1 MSIQRKGWLSLIA
14 GGALLTLSNL
24 TMFAASGFVGTA
36 AQGAKGTPKAAS
48 SKEEA
53 MFPHMDQALAYLR
66 AAQREVR
73 EAEPVFGGHR
83 ENALGH
89 VNAAIDDVQA
99 GINEYMAKHPSA
111 TRNQVNPDTIEVKM
125 GYHFPEA
132 LRLTQQAQT
141 ELNRAESVYYGKRE
155 AALNDVK
162 AAIAEMQAG
171 LEYYKARHPQK

>member
-1 MSIQRKGWLSLIA
+1 MSVQRKGWLSFIV
-14 GGALLTLSNL
+14 GGTLLTLLGL
-24 TMFAASGFVGTA
+24 TMFAADGFEGTT
-36 AQGAKGTPKAAS
+36 AQGAKGTSKAA

-66 AAQREVR
+66 AAQRQIQ
-73 EAEPVFGGHR
+73 EAQPWFGGHR
-83 ENALGH
+83 ETALGH
-89 VNAAIDDVQA
+89 VNAAIGDVQA
-99 GINEYMAKHPSA
+99 GITEYMAKHPSA
-111 TRNQVNPDTIEVKM
+111 TRNEVNPDTIEVKM

-155 AALNDVK
+155 AALNEVK

-171 LEYYKARHPQK
+171 LDYYKAHPHK